1 MLGGKG
7 GRDTVILERRFV
19 PRGATVMK
27 EGEPGTCAYL
37 IQSGTV
43 RIVTKNQEDG
53 REVEL
58 ARLGAG
64 QIFGEMAL
72 IFDGPRTASVQ
83 AAEDCNL
90 IILTRE
96 SFRHKLNKSDPTI
109 KAIIE
114 MLTRRIIDSN
124 NTLISK
130 KSDIDDMLLTAN
142 TIYQNVLQ
150 ALPRPQQRTFQN
162 AVVPKLKDFLDT
174 VRSFRDRFDAD
185 SKDGG

>member
-1 MLGGKG
+1 MFNKG

-19 PRGATVMK
+19 PRAALIMH
-27 EGEPGTCAYL
+27 EGEPGNCAYL
-37 IQSGTV
+37 VQSGTV
-43 RIVTKNQEDG
+43 RIITKNQEDG

-72 IFDGPRTASVQ
+72 VFDAPRTASVQ
-83 AAEDCNL
+83 AVEDCNL
-90 IILTRE
+90 IIITRE
-96 SFRHKLNKSDPTI
+96 SFRHKLLKSDPTV

-124 NTLISK
+124 NTIINK
-130 KSDIDDMLLTAN
+130 KSDIDDMILTAN

-150 ALPRPQQRTFQN
+150 ALPKPQQRTFQN
-162 AVVPKLKDFLDT
+162 AVVPRLKEFLDA
-174 VRSFRDRFDAD
+174 VRSFRDRFD
-185 SKDGG
+185 SPESE

>member
-1 MLGGKG
+1 MFDKKN

-19 PRGATVMK
+19 PKAAVIMH

-37 IQSGTV
+37 VQSGVV
-43 RIVTKNQEDG
+43 RIITKNQEDG

-72 IFDGPRTASVQ
+72 VFDAPRTASVQ

-90 IILTRE
+90 VIITRE
-96 SFRHKLNKSDPTI
+96 SFRHKLRKSDPTV
-109 KAIIE
+109 KAILE

-150 ALPRPQQRTFQN
+150 ALPKPQQRTFQN
-162 AVVPKLKDFLDT
+162 AVVPKLKEFLDS
-174 VRSFRDRFDAD
+174 VRAFRDRFDEEK
-185 SKDGG
+185 SE